1 VGKRYRAD
9 FFLDHVVESGTH
21 GCNYLLTVNLEMDPL
36 DGFQVANWD
45 AGFGDFGIRP
55 DPSTL
60 RVLPWQPGAALVICD
75 YVRPDG
81 SYVAEAPRSVLR
93 AQLARLAKRG
103 WGCFCA
109 SELEF
114 YLFNQ
119 TANRPSRP
127 GTGT

>member
-1 VGKRYRAD
+1 MPSVSPGRT
-9 FFLDHVVESGTH
+9 S
-21 GCNYLLTVNLEMDPL
+21 CN
-36 DGFQVANWD
+36 
-45 AGFGDFGIRP
+45 RP
-55 DPSTL
+55 DPATF

-81 SYVAEAPRSVLR
+81 SYVVEAPRSVLK

-119 TANRPSRP
+119 TYESAFAAGYRLVAAPRP
-127 GTGT
+127 T